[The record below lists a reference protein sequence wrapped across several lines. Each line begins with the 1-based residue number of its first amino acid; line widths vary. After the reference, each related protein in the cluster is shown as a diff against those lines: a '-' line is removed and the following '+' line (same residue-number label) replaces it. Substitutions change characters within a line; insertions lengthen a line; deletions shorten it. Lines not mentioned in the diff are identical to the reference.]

1 MTNNKNY
8 NPNFIGSFLVEQE
21 LCKKVITFFN
31 ENSELHQQ
39 GLSGGKIDEN
49 KKKSTDLVI
58 FPKNLDQTN
67 FVTLHEYIEEL
78 NKCYKLYKKEWP
90 YLNEPFEKL
99 DVGPFNIQKYNEG
112 GHFSKIHSE
121 RESLSSLHRLFA
133 FMTYLNDDFEGGETY
148 FLHYDLFIKPQTGKT
163 LIWPAEWTH
172 AHRGDIVKSGTKY
185 IITGWLDIPII
196 NI

>member
-172 AHRGDIVKSGTKY
+172 AHRGGIVKSGTKY